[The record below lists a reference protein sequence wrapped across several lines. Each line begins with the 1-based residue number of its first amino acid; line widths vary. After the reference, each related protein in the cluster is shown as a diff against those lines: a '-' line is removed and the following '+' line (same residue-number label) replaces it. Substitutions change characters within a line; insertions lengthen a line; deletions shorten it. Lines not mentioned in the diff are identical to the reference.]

1 MTLGSIKKHIPL
13 NQSPSAGHEIP
24 GTDEEIV
31 HPAVVEAQPPAVIL
45 VYLQQRQTARMSLTH
60 LFLIRLAQQD
70 VYNRLKNSGIL
81 YGYIVPS
88 YDVLHTFSK
97 EYPMEDLI
105 SYMKE
110 KGVLES

>member
-1 MTLGSIKKHIPL
+1 MNRFNIDFITYCIGNLARRLRLS
-13 NQSPSAGHEIP
+13 
-24 GTDEEIV
+24 
-31 HPAVVEAQPPAVIL
+31 
-45 VYLQQRQTARMSLTH
+45 QR
-60 LFLIRLAQQD
+60 D

-97 EYPMEDLI
+97 EYLMEDLI

-110 KGVLES
+110 KGVLEP